1 MKRIIGYLLI
11 AVSIYFL
18 GIGLY
23 QSWNLFTKKLDNGL
37 GELSILFSMIFGF
50 VTGIIFTLIGIY
62 FIRKNRQSNKHI
74 Q

>member
-1 MKRIIGYLLI
+1 MKKIIGYLLI

-50 VTGIIFTLIGIY
+50 VIGIVFILIGLY
-62 FIRKNRQSNKHI
+62 LIRKDKQSN
-74 Q
+74 